1 MVRIGLVGVGFMG
14 WIHYL
19 AYKQSSG
26 VKLAGVCTRD
36 ERRRKG
42 DWRGIQ
48 GNFGPPG
55 EVVDLAGVGQYA
67 ELAELLADP
76 NIDLVDLCLPPHV
89 HAAATIQALEAGK
102 HVFVE
107 KPMALTTAECERMVT
122 AAKRAGQTAVRR
134 ACVAFFARIR
144 QSAGTNRQR
153 AVWAGDRGAFFASD
167 FRSAVAERLL
177 RPPQGGWP
185 RG

>member
-1 MVRIGLVGVGFMG
+1 M
-14 WIHYL
+14 
-19 AYKQSSG
+19 
-26 VKLAGVCTRD
+26 RD

-76 NIDLVDLCLPPHV
+76 NIDLAHSLCLPPHV

-107 KPMALTTAECERMVT
+107 KPMAWTTAECERMVT
-122 AAKRAGQTAVRR
+122 AAKRAGKQLFVGHVLPFLPEYAKVRELIDSGQYGR
-134 ACVAFFARIR
+134 AI
-144 QSAGTNRQR
+144 G
-153 AVWAGDRGAFFASD
+153 GAFFASD

-177 RPPQGGWP
+177 PPPQGGWP